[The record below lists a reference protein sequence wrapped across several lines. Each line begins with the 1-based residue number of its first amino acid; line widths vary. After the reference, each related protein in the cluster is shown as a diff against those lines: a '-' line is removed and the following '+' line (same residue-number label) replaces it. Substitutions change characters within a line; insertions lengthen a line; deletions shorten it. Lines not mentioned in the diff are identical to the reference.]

1 MKNPYFPI
9 YLRPFMRL
17 HLKNLLYLCFCMVM
31 LSSCSGFEKIRK
43 SSDVN
48 YKLTKANEYFEKK
61 DYTHANLLYK
71 ELMPIMK
78 STRNHEVLFYK
89 YSYTFYYLK
98 DYVEASYY
106 FKNFTELFPSS
117 KDAEECEYM
126 SAVCLYKYAPKYT
139 LDQTNT
145 VKALEALQ
153 SYVNRYPNSKR
164 MAEANQYIDE
174 SHKKL
179 EMKQAGAAKLYYNI
193 SQYKAATVAY
203 KSVLRNYPESPSAD
217 LYQYMIIKS
226 WYKYARQSIPEKQ
239 EERYATT
246 ISAYKELKDSY
257 PKSKYISE
265 AEKLY
270 AEADNNVKKIRN
282 EQHK

>member
-1 MKNPYFPI
+1 MQ
-9 YLRPFMRL
+9 LQ
-17 HLKNLLYLCFCMVM
+17 LKNLLYLCVVLVL
-31 LSSCSGFEKIRK
+31 LSSCSGFEKVRK

-48 YKLTKANEYFEKK
+48 YKLTKANEYFDKK
-61 DYTHANLLYK
+61 DYNHANVLYK

-78 STRNHEVLFYK
+78 STRNYESLFFR

-106 FKNFTELFPSS
+106 FKNFTEYFPTS
-117 KDAEECEYM
+117 KDAEECEFM

-145 VKALEALQ
+145 IKSLEALQ
-153 SYVNRYPNSKR
+153 SYVNRYPSSKR
-164 MAEANQYIDE
+164 MAEANKYIDE

-179 EMKQAGAAKLYYNI
+179 EMKQADAAKLYYNI
-193 SQYKAATVAY
+193 SQFKAATVAY

-217 LYQYMIIKS
+217 LYQYMIMKA
-226 WYKYARQSIPEKQ
+226 WFKYAKASIFEKQ
-239 EERYATT
+239 EERYATA
-246 ISAYKELKDSY
+246 ISAYKELKDTY
-257 PKSKYISE
+257 PHSTYISD
-265 AEKLY
+265 ADKLY
-270 AEADNNVKKIRN
+270 TEADNNVKKIRN